1 MARVLNQEMLLPYF
15 LSKDSVIE
23 ELKSNV
29 EQKIQNN
36 QIPLRFASVATGTE
50 GFFCEVESIEALS
63 GLENELLSIF
73 DFRERFKSR
82 TNEMNV
88 VLMVPTGIDCVQGG
102 HAGDATPIA
111 KIMGSVC
118 DNLIIHPNVVNA
130 SDINEQPHNTLY
142 VEGSLICR
150 LMMGTIGLKKTY
162 KNRIVV
168 VTEKREDNWLVD
180 QVVNT
185 ASAARAVIGV
195 NCPKVIVLEDVLDV
209 RTVYSPSG
217 RASGNID
224 KIEKLIDVLKDERD
238 NYDAIA
244 LATKITPHM
253 DSIALHQNY
262 FKGMGANPWGGA
274 EAALTHAI
282 SSILN
287 VPSAHAPTMSDLNLR
302 VESYGQVDP
311 RKAAEVISMT
321 YLTCVLKG
329 LNNCPQITTVS
340 DGNYEPSEV
349 HAEDIDFLVVPDN
362 CIGLPVIAALAQG
375 IKVIA
380 VSSNKS
386 LMKNDMSLLPW
397 DQGQLIFVDSYFE
410 AAGVIAAEK
419 TGVDY
424 NSIERPISNTKVQ
437 YVR

>member
-15 LSKDSVIE
+15 SGRDSIIE
-23 ELKSNV
+23 ELKNNV
-29 EQKIQNN
+29 EQKLKNSQT
-36 QIPLRFASVATGTE
+36 PLRFASVATGTE
-50 GFFCEVESIEALS
+50 GFFCEVESIEAS
-63 GLENELLSIF
+63 SSISSDLLSIF
-73 DFRERFKSR
+73 DFRKRIRNR

-102 HAGDATPIA
+102 HAGDATPIS
-111 KIMGSVC
+111 KVMGSVC

-130 SDINEQPHNTLY
+130 SDINEQPHNALY

-150 LMMGTIGLKKTY
+150 LMMGTIGLKKVH
-162 KNRIVV
+162 KNRVIV

-185 ASAARAVIGV
+185 ASAARAVIGL
-195 NCPKVIVLEDVLDV
+195 NCPKVIVLDEVLDV
-209 RTVYSPSG
+209 KTVYSPSG
-217 RASGNID
+217 RASGSISNID
-224 KIEKLIDVLKDERD
+224 KLVEILKSESI

-253 DSIALHQNY
+253 DSISLHQNY
-262 FKGMGANPWGGA
+262 FKGESANPWGGA

-329 LNNCPQITTVS
+329 LHNCPQVTTVS
-340 DGNYEPSEV
+340 NGAYEPSEL
-349 HAEDIDFLVVPDN
+349 HAEDVDFLVVPDN

-380 VSSNKS
+380 VRSNSS
-386 LMKNDMSLLPW
+386 LMKNDISLLPW
-397 DQGQLIFVDSYFE
+397 NQGQLISVSSYFE
-410 AAGVIAAEK
+410 AAGVIASEK
-419 TGVDY
+419 TGVD
-424 NSIERPISNTKVQ
+424 SSSTERPISNTEVQ
-437 YVR
+437 YIG